1 MAMSAQQQNFI
12 SDMMAW
18 SEQMLAVRAK
28 GQELVARFNL
38 NSVLSKLNDQ
48 EIAEIELFAHLDS
61 DKVAGAV
68 TALQIIDTALGDNVS
83 GQATNL
89 IKLKG

>member
-48 EIAEIELFAHLDS
+48 EIAEIESFAHLDA
-61 DKVAGAV
+61 DKITGAV